1 LTVHY
6 TRSTDEVTMSDIRTE
21 VRLSREMRLLDVT
34 MIGVGAMIGAGIF
47 VLTGIAAGVAGP
59 ALIVAFFLNGFVS
72 LLTALVYAELGS
84 CFHDAG
90 GGYLWV
96 KKGLP
101 DPNGFLSGWMSWF
114 AHAVACS
121 LYALGFGAYFALV
134 LKMLGI
140 EGGHDWPVSL
150 EKILAVVAVV
160 VFCVINFRGASEAGK
175 AGNLVTAA
183 KLLVLAVF
191 LGFGM
196 AVMWRNPD
204 WTTHFQGFLA
214 KGWGGVFMAMGL
226 TFIAFEGYEIIAQCS
241 EEVENPKRNIP
252 RAVFIS
258 LAVVIP
264 IYLLV
269 AWVAV
274 GAIDGHG
281 VPAWQYLASH
291 KETAMVE
298 AARQFFS
305 GGGLMILVG
314 GLLSTVSALNATI
327 YSSSRVAFA
336 MARDHNLPTAFAGL
350 SRTHKTPHVAIFFSM
365 LIIIAMLLWLP
376 IEDVASAADVMF
388 LLLFLQVN
396 LAVIAIRRKMPHLDR
411 GFSVPLFPLV
421 PIMAIAGNVFIAGW
435 LFKYS
440 PKAWLSA
447 GAWIVA
453 GFVLHR
459 FYAAPKEEAALEQ
472 AARIEK
478 IERKDYRVLVALA
491 SPHTARSLIEFG
503 VAVARR
509 HGGEIVCLAVAEV
522 PEGKP
527 LVAGLDDT
535 ARLTPLIEDAVK
547 VAREA
552 GLTARGLIKV
562 SHRIS
567 HGIAETVHEEECNF
581 LVMGRRR
588 RPSVVQWLFTST
600 LDAMAK
606 EAPCDVAIVAGLVR
620 HGVVRRVLVPVDDGR
635 NARLAC
641 ELAPAIAT
649 WCDADIRPITVLP
662 QLATQEATQQRRRS
676 IESMIQS
683 AGLEERLT
691 VLRQDDIVDA
701 IRQASESGDLI
712 LLGASSSGTVA
723 ELMAASAPRR
733 LIERGTAPVVAVRK
747 YEPGRGGWLESV
759 LNVR

>member
-1 LTVHY
+1 MTEP
-6 TRSTDEVTMSDIRTE
+6 RAE
-21 VRLSREMRLLDVT
+21 VRLSREMRLIDVT

-59 ALIVAFFLNGFVS
+59 ALILAFLFNGFVS
-72 LLTALVYAELGS
+72 LLTAMVYAELGS

-121 LYALGFGAYFALV
+121 LYALGFGAYFGLV
-134 LKMLGI
+134 VKMLGYSGG
-140 EGGHDWPVSL
+140 EGWPISL
-150 EKILAVVAVV
+150 EKLLAVAAVV
-160 VFCVINFRGASEAGK
+160 IFCVINYRGASEAGK
-175 AGNLVTAA
+175 AGNFVTAA
-183 KLLVLAVF
+183 KLLILAVF
-191 LGFGM
+191 LAFGL

-204 WTTHFQGFLA
+204 WTTHFDGFLA

-241 EEVENPKRNIP
+241 EEVENPRRNIP

-258 LAVVIP
+258 LAIVVP
-264 IYLLV
+264 IYLLI
-269 AWVAV
+269 AWVAI
-274 GAIDGHG
+274 GAIDGG
-281 VPAWQYLASH
+281 GIPAWQYLAEK
-291 KETAMVE
+291 KEIAMVE
-298 AARQFFS
+298 AAKQFFA
-305 GGGLMILVG
+305 GGGIMLLVG

-336 MARDHNLPTAFAGL
+336 MARDNNLPSAFAKL
-350 SRTHKTPHVAIFFSM
+350 SPRHKTPHVAIFFSM

-396 LAVIAIRRKMPHLDR
+396 MAVIAIRKKMPHLDR
-411 GFSVPLFPLV
+411 GFTVPLFPLI
-421 PIMAIAGNVFIAGW
+421 PILAIIGNVFIAGW
-435 LFKYS
+435 LFEYS
-440 PKAWLSA
+440 PKAWISA

-478 IERKDYRVLVALA
+478 IERKDYRVLVAIS
-491 SPHTARSLIEFG
+491 SPRTARSLIEFG

-509 HGGEIVCLAVAEV
+509 HGGEIVCLAVVEV
-522 PEGKP
+522 PEGRP

-535 ARLTPLIEDAVK
+535 ARLDPLIEDGIR

-552 GLTARGLIKV
+552 GLSARGLIKV

-567 HGIAETVHEEECNF
+567 HGIEETVREEECNF

-588 RPSVVQWLFTST
+588 QPSAVQWLFTSA
-600 LDAMAK
+600 LDAMTK
-606 EAPCDVAIVAGLVR
+606 QVPCDVAVVAGTLR
-620 HGVVRRVLVPVDDGR
+620 HGIVRRVLLPLDDGR

-649 WCDADIRPITVLP
+649 WCDADIRPLTVIP
-662 QLATQEATQQRRRS
+662 TIATQEAAQTRRDA
-676 IESMIQS
+676 IETIVET
-683 AGLEERLT
+683 AGLEQKVS
-691 VLRQDDIVDA
+691 VLRRDDLAEA
-701 IRQASESGDLI
+701 ILQTSSAADVI
-712 LLGASSSGTVA
+712 LVGASTAGAIA
-723 ELMAASAPRR
+723 EILAASVSRQV
-733 LIERGTAPVVAVRK
+733 IDRGNVPVVAVRK
-747 YEPGRGGWLESV
+747 YEPAPPSWLERLLSP
-759 LNVR
+759 R